1 MKSILTEIVEKVL
14 GDDFFKQIL
23 TEEVR
28 KRTDKLSDMADEF
41 RDMLNKEQQEAFI
54 NFLDEENSCDLLL
67 EDECT
72 RRAFRKGIL
81 FGMELCEYYRN

>member
-1 MKSILTEIVEKVL
+1 
-14 GDDFFKQIL
+14 
-23 TEEVR
+23 
-28 KRTDKLSDMADEF
+28 MADKF
-41 RDMLNKEQQEAFI
+41 RDMLNKEQQDAFI

-81 FGMELCEYYRN
+81 FGMELCEYYRK